1 MKGGWREGA
10 SEEGREG
17 DWQTSYYIYEEIGP
31 L

>member
-1 MKGGWREGA
+1 MSGERRGWEAPRD
-10 SEEGREG
+10 G

>member
-1 MKGGWREGA
+1 M
-10 SEEGREG
+10 SEEWRGREAQREG